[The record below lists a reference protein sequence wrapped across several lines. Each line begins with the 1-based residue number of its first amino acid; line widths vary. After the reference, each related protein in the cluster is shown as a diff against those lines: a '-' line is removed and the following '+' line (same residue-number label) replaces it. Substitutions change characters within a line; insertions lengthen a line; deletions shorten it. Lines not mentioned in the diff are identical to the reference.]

1 MWEIYSYGG
10 GDFLRMI
17 FTGIAQIFGNSD
29 YKAAL
34 QSAALI
40 GFIGVLIYAAFQK
53 GQLDVKWVVGIIMT
67 VMILI
72 VPKVNVIITDR
83 VVPANSA
90 VVGNVPLGLGLT
102 STAFSKV
109 GDWLTRSFETVFSLP
124 NEVKYSGNGLLFAS
138 NLVEESTRFEI
149 TTPRVSSNFAEFW
162 KSCVYYDLS
171 LGLYSWDQLISSSN
185 LMGFLGS
192 NTSQTRSFTY
202 QDSSGA
208 KSIIGCR
215 TGLSNQLTNDLN
227 SEISNST
234 NIHGV
239 RLVPN
244 ESTMNVSVSRFASS
258 LPVAYQY
265 LTGMSMNN
273 ARIIGQNVLANSLKR
288 GLTNF
293 ANEADAAA
301 AAQDFALARAEQERR
316 TTFTVM
322 GKLAK
327 RMLPIMRN
335 IFEAFIYAIFPIVML
350 LAMLPVAGKV
360 LMGYV
365 KALFW
370 INMWAPLYAVLHFA
384 MSYYGQNAASAAV
397 VQAGSGFPTGLSVM
411 TNTGLGHV
419 LSDYAAIAG
428 YLSLSIP
435 MIAWMMVSQSGA
447 MMAGLAGR
455 MMQSYDNPVSKASD
469 EATTGNQ
476 QLGNVRYETES
487 AFQSN
492 TAPSDMRGGMTTGD
506 GVGNTQ
512 RIAPDGGVYSDITS
526 SNTPLGINYGS
537 MATSSAR
544 QSLSAA
550 TAKEESTSLKTVES
564 NAALRSEID
573 SVVDRVTGGESGSQ
587 SIGSSERQSIT
598 QAMQNTERVMEQFAE
613 RNGMSIQNAKAISA
627 EIYSKIEAGGGFG
640 FAEVKA
646 GAAARAGVEERM
658 ITQDDYTKVR
668 EMLSSQEYSEAIR
681 AEGAAVRDA
690 TASIQVGTQDGS
702 EHGLSAVLSN
712 QYQSTKEH
720 SEAVREVEQASK
732 QLDYAQSVS
741 AQIQAKG
748 DDAFFSWLS
757 SEKGMSDAEVRQL
770 ITEANHGDLDA
781 MKYRDTYAQEYVSN
795 ELSQFSQ
802 SQISQDALNT
812 GTFNGESGQFA
823 PVDGVAQTMT
833 NGSVNDINRNFESD
847 RTTVSLRDYDNY
859 QAVQAVNTAPSKSE
873 ATETIANIRSDAEM
887 TLASPENA
895 VMTPIDSDNVIPI
908 KTKQDEVRQEV
919 EEQQDKGVIDRAVDG
934 VKSWFN

>member
-1 MWEIYSYGG
+1 MWEIFTYGG

-17 FTGIAQIFGNSD
+17 FTGIAQIFGNND
-29 YKAAL
+29 YTAAL

-53 GQLDVKWVVGIIMT
+53 GQLDVKWVLGIIMT

-102 STAFSKV
+102 ATAFSKV
-109 GDWLTRSFETVFSLP
+109 GDWMTRSFETVFALP
-124 NEVKYSGNGLLFAS
+124 NQVQYSGNGLLFAS
-138 NLVEESTRFEI
+138 HLVEESTRFEI

-162 KSCVYYDLS
+162 KSCVYYDL
-171 LGLYSWDQLISSSN
+171 LLDLYSWDQLVSSAN

-202 QDSSGA
+202 QDGSGN
-208 KSIIGCR
+208 KSIVTCR
-215 TGLSNQLTNDLN
+215 TGLNNQLTNDLN
-227 SEISNST
+227 AEITNST
-234 NIHGV
+234 NIQGV

-244 ESTMNVSVSRFASS
+244 EATQTAAVSRFAASM
-258 LPVAYQY
+258 PVAYQY

-301 AAQDFALARAEQERR
+301 AAQDFAMARAEQERR

-360 LMGYV
+360 LLGYA

-384 MSYYGQNAASAAV
+384 MSYYGQDAASAAV
-397 VQAGSGFPTGLSVM
+397 VQAGAGFPTGLSVM
-411 TNTGLGHV
+411 TNTGLGQV
-419 LSDYAAIAG
+419 LDDYAAIAG

-476 QLGNVRYETES
+476 QLGNVKYETES
-487 AFQSN
+487 AFQAN
-492 TAPSDMRGGMTTGD
+492 AAPSDTRGGITTGD
-506 GVGNTQ
+506 GVGNGQ
-512 RIAPDGGVYSDITS
+512 RTAPDGGVYSDVTT
-526 SNTPLGINYGS
+526 SNTPMGINYGS
-537 MATSSAR
+537 VATSSAR
-544 QSLSAA
+544 QSLSEA
-550 TAKEESTSLKTVES
+550 TAREESTALRTIES

-573 SVVDRVTGGESGSQ
+573 SVVDRVTKSETGSQ
-587 SIGSSERQSIT
+587 SWGSSERQSFA
-598 QAMQNTERVMEQFAE
+598 QAQENTNRVMEQFAE
-613 RNGMSIQNAKAISA
+613 RNGMSLQTAQAISA
-627 EIYSKIEAGGGFG
+627 EVYAKTEAGGDIG
-640 FAEVKA
+640 FASVKA
-646 GAAARAGVEERM
+646 GAAARAGVEERQ
-658 ITQDDYTKVR
+658 ITQDDYTKVM
-668 EMLSSQEYSEAIR
+668 EMMSSQQYSEALR
-681 AEGAAVRDA
+681 AEGAAVRDSTA
-690 TASIQVGTQDGS
+690 TFQIGTQDGS
-702 EHGLSAVLSN
+702 EHGISAALSHQL
-712 QYQSTKEH
+712 QSSKDH
-720 SEAVREVEQASK
+720 AEAVKEVDQASK
-732 QLDYAQSVS
+732 QLDYAQEVS
-741 AQIQAKG
+741 SQIQSKG
-748 DDAFFSWLS
+748 DDAFFNWMS
-757 SEKGMSDAEVRQL
+757 SEKGMSDAEIRQL
-770 ITEANHGDLDA
+770 ITDANHGDLDA
-781 MKYRDTYAQEYVSN
+781 IKHRDSYAQEYVNN
-795 ELSQFSQ
+795 ELSNYSQ
-802 SQISQDALNT
+802 NQVSQTNLDS
-812 GTFNGESGQFA
+812 GTFNGNSNVFEPVDTAAANIEATTEKDINGGFRQGRNDVYSQDTEHYNTVQKLNDIPNKTNAESG
-823 PVDGVAQTMT
+823 VDAIQASSINNM
-833 NGSVNDINRNFESD
+833 GSPGSAI
-847 RTTVSLRDYDNY
+847 
-859 QAVQAVNTAPSKSE
+859 
-873 ATETIANIRSDAEM
+873 
-887 TLASPENA
+887 
-895 VMTPIDSDNVIPI
+895 MTPIDNAVDNVVPI
-908 KTKQDEVRQEV
+908 KTRQEEIRQEV
-919 EEQQDKGVIDRAVDG
+919 ETQQEKGVFDRAVDG
-934 VKSWFN
+934 

>member
-53 GQLDVKWVVGIIMT
+53 CQLDVKWVVGIIMT

-72 VPKVNVIITDR
+72 VPKVNVIIIDR

-124 NEVKYSGNGLLFAS
+124 DEVKYSGNGLLFAS
-138 NLVEESTRFEI
+138 NLIEESTRFEI
-149 TTPRVSSNFAEFW
+149 TTPRISSNFIEFW

-185 LMGFLGS
+185 LVGFLGS

-202 QDSSGA
+202 QDYSGG

-227 SEISNST
+227 NEISNST

-244 ESTMNVSVSRFASS
+244 ESTMNASVSRFASS
-258 LPVAYQY
+258 LPIAYQY
-265 LTGMSMNN
+265 LTGMSLNN

-293 ANEADAAA
+293 ASEADAAA

-350 LAMLPVAGKV
+350 VAMLPVAGKV
-360 LMGYV
+360 LFGYV
-365 KALFW
+365 KVLFW

-384 MSYYGQNAASAAV
+384 MSYYGQKAASAAV

-435 MIAWMMVSQSGA
+435 MISWMMVSQSGA

-455 MMQSYDNPVSKASD
+455 MMQSYDNPVSKAAD

-476 QLGNVRYETES
+476 KLGNVKYETES

-492 TAPSDMRGGMTTGD
+492 SAPSDMRSGMTTGD

-537 MATSSAR
+537 MATSSAG

-550 TAKEESTSLKTVES
+550 TAQEKSTALKTVES
-564 NAALRSEID
+564 NTALRSEID

-587 SIGSSERQSIT
+587 SLGSSERQSIT
-598 QAMQNTERVMEQFAE
+598 QAMQNTERVMEQFSE
-613 RNGMSIQNAKAISA
+613 RNGLSLQNAKAISA
-627 EIYSKIEAGGGFG
+627 EIYSKIEAGGEFG

-646 GAAARAGVEERM
+646 GASARAGVEEKM

-668 EMLSSQEYSEAIR
+668 DMLSSQEYSEAIR

-690 TASIQVGTQDGS
+690 TATAEVGTQDGS

-712 QYQSTKEH
+712 QLQSTKDH
-720 SEAVREVEQASK
+720 SAAVREVEQASK
-732 QLDYAQSVS
+732 QLDYTQSVS

-757 SEKGMSDAEVRQL
+757 SEKGMSNSEVRQL

-781 MKYRDTYAQEYVSN
+781 MKYRDAYAQEYVSN

-802 SQISQDALNT
+802 NQISQDGLKT
-812 GTFNGESGQFA
+812 GTFNGESSEFA
-823 PVDGVAQTMT
+823 PVDGVAQTFT
-833 NGSVNDINRNFESD
+833 NNSENDINSKFESD
-847 RTTVSLRDYDNY
+847 RTTVALRDYDNY
-859 QAVQAVNTAPSKSE
+859 NAVQAVKTAPSKSE
-873 ATETIANIRSDAEM
+873 ATETIASIRSDAEN
-887 TLASPENA
+887 TLASPKNA
-895 VMTPIDSDNVIPI
+895 IMTPINNDNVLPI
-908 KTKQDEVRQEV
+908 KTKQDEILQEV
-919 EEQQDKGVIDRAVDG
+919 EEQQEKGVIDRAVEG
-934 VKSWFN
+934 VKNWFN